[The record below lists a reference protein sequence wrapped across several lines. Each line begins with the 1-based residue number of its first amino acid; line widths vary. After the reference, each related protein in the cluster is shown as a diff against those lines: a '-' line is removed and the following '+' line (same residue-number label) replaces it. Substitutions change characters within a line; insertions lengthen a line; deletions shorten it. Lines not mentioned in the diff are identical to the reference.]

1 MSPAGVKKAG
11 APASRAAGADARTTL
26 EKRPLKVLRGL
37 AEAGTPDEAAR
48 LLGPRVAERHSL
60 EAFREAAGA
69 LVAERE
75 TARARRLGEPLLS
88 VEEQRA
94 LGSAGSRLLGLGEG
108 GSPFA
113 GIADEDLEAVRREMD
128 PARLAERLSA
138 LDPEGNWEA
147 VPRVGALAG
156 LVLVAAS
163 SESERRYRRKS
174 EADADRVRRARAGAS
189 PAP

>member
-11 APASRAAGADARTTL
+11 APSSRAAGADARTTL

>member
-1 MSPAGVKKAG
+1 MSPAGTRKAD
-11 APASRAAGADARTTL
+11 RAAGPDARATL

-37 AEAGTPDEAAR
+37 VEAKTSDEAAK
-48 LLGPRVAERHSL
+48 LLGPRVADRHPL
-60 EAFREAAGA
+60 EAFRDAAGL

-88 VEEQRA
+88 EEERRA
-94 LGSAGSRLLGLGEG
+94 LGSAGSRLLGLAEG

-113 GIADEDLEAVRREMD
+113 GIGDEDLEIVRREMD

-174 EADADRVRRARAGAS
+174 EANADRVRRARAGSAPAS
-189 PAP
+189 

>member
-1 MSPAGVKKAG
+1 MTPAGTKG
-11 APASRAAGADARTTL
+11 AARRASRAAETDARTTL

-37 AEAGTPDEAAR
+37 AEAQTPDEAVK

-60 EAFREAAGA
+60 EAFREAAGV

-88 VEEQRA
+88 EEERRA

-108 GSPFA
+108 GSPLA
-113 GIADEDLEAVRREMD
+113 GIGDEDLEAVRREMD
-128 PARLAERLSA
+128 PARLAERLSEI
-138 LDPEGNWEA
+138 DPEGNWGA
-147 VPRVGALAG
+147 VPRVGALTG
-156 LVLVAAS
+156 LVLVAAA

>member
-1 MSPAGVKKAG
+1 MSPAGVKKASV
-11 APASRAAGADARTTL
+11 AASRAAGADARTTL

-37 AEAGTPDEAAR
+37 AEAETPDEAAR
-48 LLGPRVAERHSL
+48 LLGPRVAERHPL
-60 EAFREAAGA
+60 EAFREAASA

-113 GIADEDLEAVRREMD
+113 AIADEDLEAVRREMD

-138 LDPEGNWEA
+138 LDPEGNWEV

-156 LVLVAAS
+156 LVLVAAA

>member
-1 MSPAGVKKAG
+1 MSPAGTKKADAA
-11 APASRAAGADARTTL
+11 APWAAGADARTTL

-37 AEAGTPDEAAR
+37 AGAKTPDEAAK
-48 LLGPRVAERHSL
+48 LLGPRVAGRHSL
-60 EAFREAAGA
+60 EAFREAAGV

-88 VEEQRA
+88 EEERRA
-94 LGSAGSRLLGLGEG
+94 LGSAGSRLLGLSEG
-108 GSPFA
+108 GSPLA
-113 GIADEDLEAVRREMD
+113 GVRDEDLETVRREMD

-138 LDPEGNWEA
+138 LDPAGRWEE

-174 EADADRVRRARAGAS
+174 EANADRVRRARAGSAPAS
-189 PAP
+189 

>member
-1 MSPAGVKKAG
+1 MKKAG
-11 APASRAAGADARTTL
+11 AAAPRAAGADARTTL

-37 AEAGTPDEAAR
+37 ADAETPDEAAR

-60 EAFREAAGA
+60 EAFREAASA

-174 EADADRVRRARAGAS
+174 EADADRVRRARAAAS